1 MTHYS
6 RPQPP
11 SSLLLRALFVG
22 GLFLTVLGIGSQAAP
37 PAGQGHGHGHGRT
50 LMAAPA
56 DGQSDLLPL
65 GDLPRTTRR
74 ARRAIADATSLQ
86 GDAATGDDVVD
97 LNLFDDVH
105 LRAKRKGLDVTR
117 RNGYVWKGSLLD
129 LPGEASIAVQ
139 DGVMTGTVFA
149 NDTVYEIRYRGNGEH
164 EVREIIPSEFP
175 SDDDPSADVYID
187 VPDAAG
193 AGATG
198 GAQVAGD
205 SASQIDVMVVYT
217 ANARAQRWR
226 HGGHAEPDRPGDRE
240 RQHCVRQ

>member
-1 MTHYS
+1 MTHS
-6 RPQPP
+6 NNRPQPP

-22 GLFLTVLGIGSQAAP
+22 GLFLTALGIASQAAP
-37 PAGQGHGHGHGRT
+37 PAGQGQGHGHGRT
-50 LMAAPA
+50 LMAAPV

-74 ARRAIADATSLQ
+74 ARRVIADATSLQ
-86 GDAATGDDVVD
+86 GYAATGDDVVD

-105 LRAKRKGLDVTR
+105 LRAKRKALDVTR

-129 LPGEASIAVQ
+129 LPGEAAIAVQ

-149 NDTVYEIRYRGNGEH
+149 SDTVYEISYRGNGEH

-175 SDDDPSADVYID
+175 SDDDPSADVY
-187 VPDAAG
+187 VSLPDAAG
-193 AGATG
+193 TGTTG

-205 SASQIDVMVVYT
+205 SA
-217 ANARAQRWR
+217 RR
-226 HGGHAEPDRPGDRE
+226 
-240 RQHCVRQ
+240 